1 MKRHIVCFDGTWQ
14 QLRQKELTNIG
25 VIARSVAHTDRTKQG
40 REIPQIVIYSQG
52 VGANTEAL
60 GKAGFVT
67 DFQRDLN
74 KMVGG
79 VFGGGLEDTLVDAYL
94 RLCFNYEADDEIY
107 IFGFSRG
114 AFTARSMTGLINTS
128 GIISRLH
135 AEKAWD
141 AFRLYRTKPKP
152 NAKPEEKAIYEA
164 RLKDFRCAH
173 GKGRRAADG
182 TRINSDEAPKIT
194 YVGVFDTVG
203 QRGMPDALGG
213 LARVFNRQY
222 GFHDLRICPNV
233 MSARHAL
240 AIDER
245 RLGFPPTQWEHLDEA
260 NTSAQQRPDADP
272 DRTYYQQ
279 RWFIGTHGDVGGGE
293 GSPLSAAPLKWICE
307 GARDAGLRFYD
318 RHGEDESPLFKA
330 ITEAGLCFDARI
342 SRPKFMKSLSPMNYP
357 LRSRNIWPK
366 AFKPSY
372 ADIEGMVD
380 STVMMRAQI
389 AKKPAYKP
397 AALRPYRKLLKAD
410 AKAGLSAAETLFEP
424 CPLEQFSP
432 DGYARVAAA
441 PAVVEAPATE
451 TASSLGLFRKAAAS

>member
-14 QLRQKELTNIG
+14 KLRQKELTNIG
-25 VIARSVAHTDRTKQG
+25 VIARSVAHTAKAPDG

-52 VGANTEAL
+52 VGSNTEAL
-60 GKAGFVT
+60 GEAGFVT

-128 GIISRLH
+128 GVISRMH

-152 NAKPEEKAIYEA
+152 NASEEEKAVYAA
-164 RLKDFRCAH
+164 RLKDFRLAH
-173 GKGRRAADG
+173 GKGRRAPDG
-182 TRINSDEAPKIT
+182 SRIRTEEVPKIT

-213 LARVFNRQY
+213 LARVFNKQY

-260 NTSAQQRPDADP
+260 NAVAQKRPGADP
-272 DRTYYQQ
+272 SRTYYQQ

-318 RHGEDESPLFKA
+318 RHGEDESPLFQT
-330 ITEAGLCFDARI
+330 IREAGLCFDARI
-342 SRPKFMKSLSPMNYP
+342 SRPKFLKSLSPMNYP
-357 LRSRNIWPK
+357 LRSRRIWPK
-366 AFKPSY
+366 TYQPSY

-380 STVMMRAQI
+380 ATVMMRAQI

-397 AALRPYRKLLKAD
+397 AALKPYRKLLKAD
-410 AKAGLSAAETLFEP
+410 AKAGAPAAESVFEP
-424 CPLEQFSP
+424 VPLEPFNP
-432 DGYARVAAA
+432 DGPAPRVAAA
-441 PAVVEAPATE
+441 PPAEAPGA
-451 TASSLGLFRKAAAS
+451 LGLFRKAAGQ